1 MYETILYSVDE
12 RIARITLNRPDARNA
27 LSDQMIG
34 ELLDAFERARADTG
48 VRVIVLTGA
57 GDRAFCAGADLG
69 GLGRAQADGR
79 SVADAGAVRDSAP
92 SGSSRPSPGS
102 ASRSSRGWPG
112 TPSRAASASP
122 PPATWSSRP
131 TTSSSPRPR
140 STSVSGP

>member
-57 GDRAFCAGADLG
+57 GDRAFCAGAAPLRDG
-69 GLGRAQADGR
+69 EEIVAPVPPPQVFGR
-79 SVADAGAVRDSAP
+79 S
-92 SGSSRPSPGS
+92 
-102 ASRSSRGWPG
+102 
-112 TPSRAASASP
+112 
-122 PPATWSSRP
+122 
-131 TTSSSPRPR
+131 
-140 STSVSGP
+140 